1 MCDVMQ
7 MNDSFD
13 VTPTS
18 CNSMRGTVS
27 GTTSR
32 SRGYVDKASGSVSR
46 TETVTDDVD
55 ANSVAGIS
63 SVACSR
69 CSYVTECDVSDSVSN
84 VYATTAPQVAAEAV
98 VVVVVVVVVAMVVVL
113 AVAAVVVR

>member
-84 VYATTAPQVAAEAV
+84 VYATTAPQVATEAL
-98 VVVVVVVVVAMVVVL
+98 VVVVVVVVA
-113 AVAAVVVR
+113 VAAVVVR

>member
-1 MCDVMQ
+1 MQ
-7 MNDSFD
+7 MNESFD
-13 VTPTS
+13 VTP
-18 CNSMRGTVS
+18 NSMHGTVS

-55 ANSVAGIS
+55 SVAGIS

-84 VYATTAPQVAAEAV
+84 VYATTAPQVAAEPV
-98 VVVVVVVVVAMVVVL
+98 VVTVMVA
-113 AVAAVVVR
+113 AAVVVLLLIRDSSKVLDI